1 LDNIKGHLNLDDL
14 SYKVMID
21 KYTEKP
27 YSSEI
32 YLKNDIGLYVD
43 KISKE
48 ALFSSE
54 DKYDSGCG

>member
-1 LDNIKGHLNLDDL
+1 
-14 SYKVMID
+14 MID

-32 YLKNDIGLYVD
+32 YLKNDVGLYVD